1 MNNKGFTLVEMVVSV
16 FMYSLI
22 MVLFTTA
29 VLAFSRM
36 YELAA
41 KVDDV
46 GNDTE
51 VIYKTIEKAYKEAD
65 TISVSD
71 HKVTLDGVT
80 YYFDRH
86 SRNFYINDVVRLN
99 NKDIVTMYIYDYTGP
114 RNYYEFRIVYYKGG
128 NLFELYFILANY

>member
-29 VLAFSRM
+29 VLAFTKM

-51 VIYKTIEKAYKEAD
+51 VIYKTIETAYKKAD
-65 TISVSD
+65 TVSLEG
-71 HKVTLDGVT
+71 HKITLDGVT
-80 YYFDRH
+80 YWFDRT
-86 SRNFYINDVVRLN
+86 SRNFYIDDKVRLKN
-99 NKDIVTMYIYDYTGP
+99 DDIVVMYIYPPGGVIK
-114 RNYYEFRIVYYKGG
+114 YYEFRIVYYKGG
-128 NLFELYFILANY
+128 NLFELYFTLANF